1 MNTKTAKFLLL
12 PLWAA
17 ITISAGATPTST
29 DEARAEAA
37 KHNTEAEHA
46 VSSQPSA
53 LPGGQ
58 AVRVTDTDSAR
69 RAAALANASSS
80 AGTHQHEIGA
90 SNERSRIV
98 VRDTDSA
105 RAAAAQKGS

>member
-12 PLWAA
+12 PLLAA

-53 LPGGQ
+53 RPGTQ
-58 AVRVTDTDSAR
+58 AIRVTDTDSAR
-69 RAAALANASSS
+69 RAAALASASSS
-80 AGTHQHEIGA
+80 AGTYQHESSAGTKQ
-90 SNERSRIV
+90 SRIV

-105 RAAAAQKGS
+105 RAAAAQQGS